1 MFLLGFVFVLG
12 CLFCFV
18 SFFVWYVLFFALS
31 TTQFIILIIR
41 ILKTPWNF
49 ILTNCSVGTH
59 LNHIF
64 VINALYTS
72 STYVVYTHFFF
83 FFLRRALNEFQVFM
97 MFRFVLLYILF
108 TIFFAIKIQNVHK
121 YLPYVQNM
129 DRFIYLKLNNDLL
142 LQ

>member
-1 MFLLGFVFVLG
+1 MFLLGFVFVLD

-18 SFFVWYVLFFALS
+18 SFFVLFFALS

-72 STYVVYTHFFF
+72 STYVVYTQLKIFFF
-83 FFLRRALNEFQVFM
+83 FFKESTERIPSVYGVPLCIT
-97 MFRFVLLYILF
+97 LYSIYD
-108 TIFFAIKIQNVHK
+108 IFCYKNTK
-121 YLPYVQNM
+121 CS
-129 DRFIYLKLNNDLL
+129 
-142 LQ
+142 

>member
-1 MFLLGFVFVLG
+1 MFWIACFVLFFFF
-12 CLFCFV
+12 CLIC
-18 SFFVWYVLFFALS
+18 LIFFALS

-108 TIFFAIKIQNVHK
+108 TISFVIKIQNVHK